1 MGKRFSTDLTKNP
14 QAFSVNDIVVL
25 MNIHVVFL
33 TKRAMTGSVSLP
45 MRRLVMLPHKRDNH
59 GEDICKLKF
68 DQLEPD
74 DEFHNGVLIGKVG
87 EIVFHNCCRDT

>member
-33 TKRAMTGSVSLP
+33 TKRAMTRSVSLP
-45 MRRLVMLPHKRDNH
+45 MRRLVMLPHKRD
-59 GEDICKLKF
+59 ETKSA
-68 DQLEPD
+68 
-74 DEFHNGVLIGKVG
+74 VTTTVG
-87 EIVFHNCCRDT
+87 TFVN